1 MVQSRSIYTHV
12 VHVWNTKTIVKGL
25 QRELINYSTVTIHR
39 QVYDLVSDPIQKV
52 TMHEWLNRSTKTHE
66 YI

>member
-1 MVQSRSIYTHV
+1 MSIYTHV
-12 VHVWNTKTIVKGL
+12 FNVCNTKRIVRGL

-52 TMHEWLNRSTKTHE
+52 TMHECLNRRTTEHE